1 MAQKILRRRKRPTK
15 AKDVLPQNI
24 TVAMDVATKRLQRA
38 SGVLTAIVFLAE
50 EGADIDLAP
59 CAICARDQIDR
70 AIEGLAPL
78 IKQGGV
84 S

>member
-15 AKDVLPQNI
+15 AKDVLPDRT
-24 TVAMDVATKRLQRA
+24 TVAIDVATKRLQRA
-38 SGVLTAIVFLAE
+38 AGVLTAIVFLAE

-70 AIEGLAPL
+70 AVEGLAPL
-78 IKQGGV
+78 LKQGGV